1 MDFGDNFF
9 DDNFEDDWDDDAYC
23 EYFQQDENEWDDENA
38 EVLRVDG
45 GEYARSCMLREASAE
60 ENRWT
65 TLGSCIKF
73 NLLRTTLA
81 ECGVDL
87 RHDTGRRTPMMA
99 TKVHLHRIETYFKA
113 ISRLFSIDNQSAWTK
128 DGYHQAAIGPE
139 LGSII
144 LLGLPYWFNIP
155 HEVAVDKP
163 TLKNLKNMIRSVVKV
178 MKIAID
184 TVITMDAKDRKTEN
198 ISRTRVLAPAN
209 IETPASAAADC
220 HAPYLLMDKPGS
232 QCGAPSSRVCD
243 IFSKLT
249 ISDPVY
255 KIEDHLVGPLGPSYA
270 IRIFIPCDWVRL
282 ELSPLLHKCSCKII
296 NKRNFFGNLASP
308 LSN

>member
-1 MDFGDNFF
+1 MDFGDDFF
-9 DDNFEDDWDDDAYC
+9 DDNLEDDWDDDVYG
-23 EYFQQDENEWDDENA
+23 EYQDDMDYGDRNTEQFGFQQDENEWDDENA

-144 LLGLPYWFNIP
+144 LLGLPYWFNIFP
-155 HEVAVDKP
+155 
-163 TLKNLKNMIRSVVKV
+163 
-178 MKIAID
+178 
-184 TVITMDAKDRKTEN
+184 
-198 ISRTRVLAPAN
+198 
-209 IETPASAAADC
+209 
-220 HAPYLLMDKPGS
+220 
-232 QCGAPSSRVCD
+232 
-243 IFSKLT
+243 
-249 ISDPVY
+249 
-255 KIEDHLVGPLGPSYA
+255 
-270 IRIFIPCDWVRL
+270 
-282 ELSPLLHKCSCKII
+282 
-296 NKRNFFGNLASP
+296 
-308 LSN
+308 